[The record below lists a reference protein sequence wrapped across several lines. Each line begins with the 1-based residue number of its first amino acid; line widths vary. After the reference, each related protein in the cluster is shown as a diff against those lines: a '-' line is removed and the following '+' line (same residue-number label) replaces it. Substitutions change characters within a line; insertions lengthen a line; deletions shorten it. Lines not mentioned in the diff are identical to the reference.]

1 LEPDPFALRTDDEA
15 GAPALLV
22 RLGNYEILRKTDR
35 LEAGSIIRVEPL
47 SGLVLGDNEIYFQ
60 ASPPIED
67 ADKHHAVR
75 LQILL
80 KNQII
85 AEKTFWSPPG
95 GNLAGTFRFTLT
107 PSQDTQEDHDHR

>member
-1 LEPDPFALRTDDEA
+1 
-15 GAPALLV
+15 
-22 RLGNYEILRKTDR
+22 LGNYEILRKTDR